1 MHRFPNGKV
10 YIGITKQ
17 TVEERWRNGEGYKTQ
32 LVHRAI
38 EKYGWGNIEH
48 IVLASCLSKKDA
60 EQLLS
65 TTNAIMR
72 ENLMAG
78 KAIQLQGL
86 GVLEI
91 KERQARIIVHPRTG
105 ERTTIP
111 SKNQLVFR
119 PVANMKDELKK
130 V

>member
-1 MHRFPNGKV
+1 MLTKEL
-10 YIGITKQ
+10 IGLIANESGQ
-17 TVEERWRNGEGYKTQ
+17 
-32 LVHRAI
+32 
-38 EKYGWGNIEH
+38 
-48 IVLASCLSKKDA
+48 SKKNV

-65 TTNAIMR
+65 TTGAIMR

-130 V
+130 I